1 MRMKT
6 HQFEVLVVGAG
17 GAGLMAG
24 LYASKT
30 AKTAIISKLYPTR
43 SHTGTAQG
51 GIGAALGSEE
61 EDHPEWHT
69 YDTVKGSDY
78 LGDQDAIE
86 FMCTEAI
93 QAVYELE
100 HMGLPFDRTRE
111 GKISQRPFGG
121 HTNNVTGKPVRR
133 ACHAADRTGH
143 MILQTLYQQCM
154 KNNVN
159 FFDEFQVV
167 DLLMVNG
174 AAAGVVAIELATG
187 EMHVFHCK
195 AVIFAT
201 GGHGRIWEITSNAY
215 AYTGDGPAV
224 TMRRGLPLE
233 DMEFFQFHPTGI
245 YKLGILIT
253 EGVRGEGGILIN
265 GKGERFM
272 EKYAPR
278 VKDLASRD
286 VISRAIYLEI
296 RDGNGA
302 NGQNYVYLDVRPE
315 SVNKYAALDGRKN
328 LDGSPYTVTG
338 EEILAKLPD
347 IVDFCRVYLG
357 VDPITQLMPIQP
369 TAHYAM
375 GGIPTNKY
383 GETILDET
391 NAIVPGLYAAG
402 ECACVSV
409 HGANRLGTNSL
420 LDLVV
425 FGKHA
430 GLRAAEFAKGT
441 SFQPLPADPTE
452 FANSQFERI
461 RNADGKENA
470 FDISTTMKKVMFDD
484 MGIFRSAKGMEN
496 ALKVVREL
504 KERYKHVT
512 VTDTGR
518 IFNMEL
524 INIWE
529 LGNLLDLAEVTTVSA
544 IARTESRGGHSRED
558 YPNRDDKNW
567 LKHTMTW
574 VREDGRI
581 DMKYKPVIITKYE
594 PKVRTY

>member
-1 MRMKT
+1 MKT
-6 HQFEVLVVGAG
+6 HQFEVIVIGAG

-51 GIGAALGSEE
+51 GIGAALANEE

-69 YDTVKGSDY
+69 FDSVKGSDY

-86 FMCTEAI
+86 FMCFEAI
-93 QAVYELE
+93 PAIYELE
-100 HMGLPFDRTRE
+100 HMGLPFDRTKD
-111 GKISQRPFGG
+111 GKISQRQFGG
-121 HTNNVTGKPVRR
+121 HTNNITGKPVRR

-143 MILQTLYQQCM
+143 MILQTLYQQCL
-154 KNNVN
+154 KNNVT

-167 DLLMVNG
+167 DLIMVDG
-174 AAAGVVAIELATG
+174 KAAGVVSVELATG
-187 EMHVFHCK
+187 ELHVFHAK
-195 AVIFAT
+195 SVIFAT

-215 AYTGDGPAV
+215 AFTGDGPAI

-272 EKYAPR
+272 EKYAPK

-286 VISRAIYLEI
+286 VISRAIYMEI
-296 RDGNGA
+296 REGRGV

-315 SVNKYAALDGRKN
+315 SVNKYAALDGRTN
-328 LDGSPYTVTG
+328 LDGTPVNLTG
-338 EEILAKLPD
+338 EQILAKLPD

-357 VDPITQLMPIQP
+357 VDPVTQMMPIQP

-383 GETILDET
+383 GEAIADEKNT
-391 NAIVPGLYAAG
+391 IVPGLYAAG

-430 GLRAAEFAKGT
+430 GLRAAEFAKGSDYQT
-441 SFQPLPADPTE
+441 LPDNPAG
-452 FANSQFERI
+452 FAQAQFDRI
-461 RNADGKENA
+461 RHADGRENA
-470 FDISTTMKKVMFDD
+470 FDIGRTMKKVMFDD
-484 MGIFRSAKGMEN
+484 MGIFRSGKGMQN
-496 ALKVVREL
+496 ALNVVREL
-504 KERYKHVT
+504 KERYKHVSI
-512 VTDTGR
+512 TDDGT

-524 INIWE
+524 MNVWE

-544 IARTESRGGHSRED
+544 LARTESRGGHSRED
-558 YPNRDDKNW
+558 YPDRDDKNW
-567 LKHTMTW
+567 LKHSMAW
-574 VREDGRI
+574 VRDNGMI
-581 DMKYKPVIITKYE
+581 DLKYKPVVITKFE
-594 PKVRTY
+594 PKIRTY

>member
-1 MRMKT
+1 MKT
-6 HQFEVLVVGAG
+6 HQFEVIVVGAG

-24 LYASKT
+24 LYASRT
-30 AKTAIISKLYPTR
+30 AKTAIITKLYPTR

-86 FMCTEAI
+86 FMCEEAV

-100 HMGLPFDRTRE
+100 HMGLPFDRTPE

-121 HTNNVTGKPVRR
+121 HTNNVTGKPVKR

-187 EMHVFHCK
+187 ELHVFHAK
-195 AVIFAT
+195 AVIIAT
-201 GGHGRIWEITSNAY
+201 GGYGRIWEITSNAY
-215 AYTGDGPAV
+215 AFTGDGPAII
-224 TMRRGLPLE
+224 MRRGLPLE
-233 DMEFFQFHPTGI
+233 DLEFFQFHPTGI

-253 EGVRGEGGILIN
+253 EGVRGEGGVLIN

-272 EKYAPR
+272 ERYAPH

-286 VISRAIYLEI
+286 VVSRAIYMEI

-328 LDGSPYTVTG
+328 KDGSPYKVTG

-357 VDPITQLMPIQP
+357 VDPVTQLMPIQP

-391 NAIVPGLYAAG
+391 NATVPGLYAAG

-430 GLRAAEFAKGT
+430 GLRAAEFAKT
-441 SFQPLPADPTE
+441 APFQPLPSDPTKY
-452 FANSQFERI
+452 ASSQFDRI
-461 RNADGKENA
+461 RKADGKDNA
-470 FDISTTMKKVMFDD
+470 FDIATTMKKVMFDK
-484 MGIFRSAKGMEN
+484 MGIFRSGKGMEEALTIVR
-496 ALKVVREL
+496 ALKQ
-504 KERYKHVT
+504 RYQHVS
-512 VTDTGR
+512 VTDTGK
-518 IFNMEL
+518 IFNTEL
-524 INIWE
+524 INVWE
-529 LGNLLDLAEVTTVSA
+529 LGNLLDLAEAITVSA

-558 YPNRDDKNW
+558 YPDRDDKNW
-567 LKHTMTW
+567 LKHSLAW
-574 VREDGRI
+574 VREDGKI
-581 DMKYKPVIITKYE
+581 DLKYKPVVITKYE